1 MAQLAKIID
10 IDRSFIPVDPNA
22 FPETYHATDK
32 EDYPEK
38 RVPVVPFYGWNFLP
52 TANGYKSYFGINQT
66 LEIAALTSRCD
77 DCFIIQTETFNNIL
91 VALCEDGIWTKNGD
105 AVGSWDHVVSLTVPP
120 TGEHLNWTHC
130 VIGNKVYAYRATEA
144 SYYEFNNQITTAAQ
158 PAASGELSSI
168 SIIPFTGAVPAGTY
182 TYKLARRL
190 ISTGALTLPSTGI
203 SIVPTEDS
211 LILLDIPIVTDTD
224 FYRVYRTLG
233 STTYYKDVID
243 AGTFQDDNTGWTVIV
258 LPDTSYPIL
267 SAFTPTTVTPI
278 FLNMAGQH
286 GIFKA
291 GIRLGFWDSEN
302 SVSWSSIDD
311 FSDFTPSIETLAGS
325 AIFSDVAGRITT
337 ITDQEE
343 GFIIYSTKSI
353 VHVAQV
359 ISETFQWNPRVLLD
373 SAGVSFQ
380 KQVTKGSS
388 INQQFAWTSSGL
400 AKIESGTL
408 QIIVPEITDY
418 LLKTEDPIFLS
429 LLNNRYLCL
438 HILNTEYINA
448 QVRFDYEQV
457 NDLSYHFP
465 EVAGISE
472 LYPDQTFSSNLD
484 FCLKSSLLS
493 GEGSTIDQQ
502 ADAQAAWEAANAVDP
517 ENFPPPISQNVR
529 NVYEAVWSG
538 ELQVQDVPDP
548 NSMSWTNSPVQTLDA
563 HSVERNMCPSAPY
576 LRNDTY
582 GIGTGNVAVLSNKE
596 GFTLKQL
603 IQIQT
608 ALWDWE
614 DSKRSAFINKIL
626 NRTFLDYINDSIP
639 AGVDE
644 QEIGTF
650 ISGNSWHD
658 NGWAAN
664 KCSFWMSRSITK
676 GTKIIRRRVA
686 YNAVSEGS
694 VLVWSN
700 QNLLVHEPGYTGGD
714 YQPPEGASLNSVGLQ
729 MFANYLAN
737 NPSRVGY
744 DYYFGYTTSLITGN
758 SYAFRALAK
767 TYGFEGLPAS
777 SFSYGTYKDTIVT
790 GNSVVIGTNKGEA
803 ATVDVTSM
811 AFFKLVGWKYKDVNG
826 IYRIVD
832 SIPDP
837 DCHAPDDPDFTGSFI
852 VSGDQTPNSSNGSM
866 CGEPFP
872 DITIPG
878 YSISPLTWPAQ
889 SLTIP
894 GGSFLL
900 QKGSIGPIYPTFPGA
915 LVYDLFLKKW
925 GKIKQNYRLLVD
937 YSPINTQNDAIIS
950 TDDFKIQGGLLTSD
964 GYLKL
969 FDEFPTNSVLGWGKI
984 GLYRLGMT
992 AIEEV
997 TIHNTLAKNFTVKT
1011 HTSLNAITAETALTT
1026 QTDFVDTIKG
1036 VVYPNVSG
1044 RWHIVEV
1051 SGNYDIKYLEILN
1064 TVAGRR

>member
-10 IDRSFIPVDPNA
+10 IDRSFIPIDPNA

-38 RVPVVPFYGWNFLP
+38 RIPVVPFYGWNFLP

-105 AVGSWDHVVSLTVPP
+105 VAGSWSHVVSLAVPP

-130 VIGNKVYAYRATEA
+130 VIGNRVYVYRATGA
-144 SYYEFNNQITTAAQ
+144 SYYEFNNQITITAQ
-158 PAASGELSSI
+158 PAASGELSFI
-168 SIIPFTGAVPAGTY
+168 STISFTGAVPAGTY

-203 SIVPTEDS
+203 SVVPTVTS
-211 LILLDIPIVTDTD
+211 LVLLDIPSVANTE

-233 STTYYKDVID
+233 STTYYKDVTA
-243 AGTFQDDNTGWTVIV
+243 AGIFQDDNTGWTVIV

-267 SAFTPTTVTPI
+267 SAFTPTTVTPL

-337 ITDQEE
+337 IIDQEE

-359 ISETFQWNPRVLLD
+359 ISETFQWNPKVLLD

-380 KQVTKGSS
+380 RQVTKGSS

-400 AKIESGTL
+400 AKIESGAL
-408 QIIVPEITDY
+408 QIIVPEITEY

-438 HILNTEYINA
+438 HILNADYINA

-457 NDLSYHFP
+457 NDLSYYFP
-465 EVAGISE
+465 GIQPIAVT
-472 LYPDQTFSSNLD
+472 YPEETFSTDVD
-484 FCLKSSLLS
+484 FCAMATVMAGDALTT
-493 GEGSTIDQQ
+493 EQQ
-502 ADAQAAWEAANAVDP
+502 AQAAASYIVANTTNPGVYPPNPSGIYEPAWDVTLAV
-517 ENFPPPISQNVR
+517 R
-529 NVYEAVWSG
+529 
-538 ELQVQDVPDP
+538 DVPDA
-548 NSMSWTNSPVQTLDA
+548 NNITWIGSPCATIDYTGA
-563 HSVERNMCPSAPY
+563 EIGMCPSAPAI
-576 LRNDTY
+576 LTSAY
-582 GIGTGNVAVLSNKE
+582 GINGTGQSLQTTQNW
-596 GFTLKQL
+596 TLKKI
-603 IQIQT
+603 IQVQR

-614 DSKRSAFINKIL
+614 DSKRGEFITAIEARAAERQSSSTTPYTPGASQVL
-626 NRTFLDYINDSIP
+626 ECT
-639 AGVDE
+639 
-644 QEIGTF
+644 IGTF
-650 ISGNSWHD
+650 MANNTWHD
-658 NGWAAN
+658 QGWAAN
-664 KCSFWMSRSITK
+664 KCSFWMSRTITQARTIK
-676 GTKIIRRRVA
+676 RRRVDILG
-686 YNAVSEGS
+686 GS
-694 VLVWSN
+694 GTQIQW
-700 QNLLVHEPGYTGGD
+700 TGI
-714 YQPPEGASLNSVGLQ
+714 A
-729 MFANYLAN
+729 
-737 NPSRVGY
+737 
-744 DYYFGYTTSLITGN
+744 GYTTDPWYSNDAASAIAYLNGLFGTTGWGVTETTPGHWSAYYSTYFSNGTTITN
-758 SYAFRALAK
+758 IQYYLFTR
-767 TYGFEGLPAS
+767 
-777 SFSYGTYKDTIVT
+777 
-790 GNSVVIGTNKGEA
+790 NIGT
-803 ATVDVTSM
+803 TVTIPEVVDICH
-811 AFFKLVGWKYKDVNG
+811 AKIVGWRYTGENG
-826 IYRIVD
+826 QTYL
-832 SIPDP
+832 IPNIEDTECLAPTDP
-837 DCHAPDDPDFTGSFI
+837 GFDFQYI
-852 VSGDQTPNSSNGSM
+852 IKGDQVPSSSNGSI

-889 SLTIP
+889 SLTIS

-925 GKIKQNYRLLVD
+925 GKIKQDYRLLVD

-964 GYLKL
+964 GYLRL
-969 FDEFPTNSVLGWGKI
+969 FDEFPTDSVLGWGKM

-997 TIHNTLAKNFTVKT
+997 TIHNILASNFTIKT

-1051 SGNYDIKYLEILN
+1051 SGNYDIKYLEILS
-1064 TVAGRR
+1064 TIAGRR